1 MPRSIIPRFDF
12 IAEPDPA
19 RASGWRVR
27 CRFRGGVARSA
38 TSGLGR
44 VRVIDVS
51 LPSRHEPSHRN
62 TSPHDQAR
70 DPVNALVASFPA
82 AWQAVII
89 SAGFCGPSQ
98 CDLELRRCDRATA
111 MAIAE
116 ALHQVCGD
124 RDLFINGVWFED
136 IGRALGMPWS
146 PPR

>member
-1 MPRSIIPRFDF
+1 MKPLTPEFRV
-12 IAEPDPA
+12 IATGRRKP
-19 RASGWRVR
+19 
-27 CRFRGGVARSA
+27 GVARGA
-38 TSGLGR
+38 TSRLGR
-44 VRVIDVS
+44 LMMVDMSFI
-51 LPSRHEPSHRN
+51 RHDEPSHD
-62 TSPHDQAR
+62 TSPHGKAR
-70 DPVNALVASFPA
+70 DPVDALIASFPA